1 VKTAVFPNIP
11 LTPQQQAVVAHNHGP
26 ALVFAVAG
34 AGKTTAM
41 VHRIERLV
49 RENIFPAQQILAT
62 SFGKKNELDLTA
74 ALAQW
79 PHCRAVPT
87 RTLHALGRSIL
98 VSAQKQGYW
107 PHLRLNHNDAQE
119 QTARRLLGKTLALA
133 WQQKVPYARELD
145 SLDRDD
151 FLTYVGFCK
160 GNLLFADLEDGDL
173 PPTIQA
179 KAQLAPAPDA
189 PLGWYREL
197 YRLYEQVRR
206 QDGIVTFDD
215 MLLSGWVALVTFPDV
230 LTAVQQQYQCVLV
243 DEFQDINLVQSEI
256 LDLLTQP
263 HRNYMAIGDD
273 DQTIYEWRSANP
285 RFILD
290 FAQRYVA
297 QTYHISDN
305 FRCPAAPL
313 VLANQVIRH
322 NQNRQPKQLRLTK
335 GFAGQTKVQ
344 INRDLAQMSE
354 QIVAA
359 IQAQHRA
366 GMPYGEMAVL
376 VRLNAQ
382 TPPIEQA
389 LITHKIPYVASQPF
403 YDRREIKTLIDYGRL
418 AWYEAHRQRD
428 NSPSERIRQSA
439 REAWEAVCNR
449 PKRYIPRDVREQI
462 SRAIIRQDKPIS
474 QLLQEASA
482 STTQEWLPDKLQT
495 LAKDIAWLAGS
506 LEQNAGSVLDQ
517 LEKRLGYCQFLHESS
532 GFPQT
537 GAGYAASVQA
547 FIQYAQ
553 DKGSLTTFLAHI
565 RSLSKSQIG
574 KSGNGQRDAVTLS
587 TIHQAKGLEWSL
599 VCVPQCNQGTLPFLA
614 DKVADNLEEERRLF
628 YVALTRAKQDL
639 HLYTLGNEPISQFL
653 AESNWRAAL
662 QRVQR
667 AHTLLAADPARWQAA
682 DARDLIMHVSD
693 LGLASYFTDW
703 WNAEPERKTA
713 VAHTLQQ
720 FFIAAE
726 TNRALHRL
734 GINPDQITPWQQIAP
749 LPPGIIS
756 DGFPGLKAL
765 LPPEKSR
772 PHPRDEAQ
780 ESRYPLRH
788 QAAHSGNPLL
798 TNTSADPHS
807 FANRLR
813 RVQELARQKDDA
825 AIPSL
830 ISALDD
836 SASSIRYLA
845 RSALANMGGTA
856 VDKALRA
863 YLSGNPKPEGAQE
876 AQQALDYL
884 SSPQG

>member
-1 VKTAVFPNIP
+1 MTPSLL

-41 VHRIERLV
+41 VQRIERLV

-74 ALAQW
+74 ALAPW

-98 VSAQKQGYW
+98 VTAQKQGYW
-107 PHLRLNHNDAQE
+107 PHLHLNHEDNQE
-119 QTARRLLGKTLALA
+119 QKARRLLGKTLALA

-160 GNLLFADLEDGDL
+160 GNLLFADLENADL

-179 KAQLAPAPDA
+179 KAHLAPAPDA
-189 PLGWYREL
+189 PLDWYREL

-206 QDGIVTFDD
+206 QEGIVTFDD
-215 MLLSGWVALVTFPDV
+215 MLLSGWVALVTFPEV

-290 FAQRYVA
+290 FAQRYQA

-322 NQNRQPKQLRLTK
+322 NHNRQPKQLRLTK
-335 GFAGQTKVQ
+335 GFAGQTTVQ
-344 INRDLAQMSE
+344 TNRDMAHMSG
-354 QIVAA
+354 QIVAT

-366 GMPYGEMAVL
+366 GMPYREMAVL

-418 AWYEAHRQRD
+418 AWYEAHRQQD
-428 NSPSERIRQSA
+428 NSTGERMRQSA

-462 SRAIIRQDKPIS
+462 SRAIIRQDMPIS

-482 STTQEWLPDKLQT
+482 ATTQEWLPDKLQT
-495 LAKDIAWLAGS
+495 LAADIVWLAGS
-506 LEQNAGSVLDQ
+506 LERNAGSVLTQ

-547 FIQYAQ
+547 FMHYAQ

-565 RSLSKSQIG
+565 RALSKSQIG
-574 KSGNGQRDAVTLS
+574 KSGNGQRDAVALS

-614 DKVADNLEEERRLF
+614 DKVEDNLEEERRLF
-628 YVALTRAKQDL
+628 YVALTRAKQNL
-639 HLYTLGNEPISQFL
+639 HLYTLESEPVSQFL
-653 AESNWRAAL
+653 NESHWRVAL
-662 QRVQR
+662 KRVQR
-667 AHTLLAADPARWQAA
+667 VRSLLAANPANWQAA
-682 DARDLIMHVSD
+682 DARDLIKNVSD

-703 WNAEPERKTA
+703 WDAEPERKTA

-720 FFIAAE
+720 LFMAAE
-726 TNRALHRL
+726 THRALNQL
-734 GINPDQITPWQQIAP
+734 GITPDQITPWQRIAP
-749 LPPGIIS
+749 LPPNTTG
-756 DGFPGLKAL
+756 DGFPGLDVL
-765 LPPEKSR
+765 LPPGKSR
-772 PHPRDEAQ
+772 PHQRDEAQ
-780 ESRYPLRH
+780 PSRYPLRR
-788 QAAHSGNPLL
+788 QAAASGNPLL
-798 TNTSADPHS
+798 TNRSTDPHS
-807 FANRLR
+807 LANRLR
-813 RVQELARQKDDA
+813 RVKELARQQDDA
-825 AIPSL
+825 AIPGL

-836 SASSIRYLA
+836 SAGGVRYLA
-845 RSALANMGGTA
+845 RSAMVNMAGAEVG
-856 VDKALRA
+856 KALRA
-863 YLSGNPKPEGAQE
+863 YLHGNPTPEGAQE

-884 SSPQG
+884 SSSQREVG

>member
-1 VKTAVFPNIP
+1 MTPSLL

-41 VHRIERLV
+41 VQRIERLV

-79 PHCRAVPT
+79 PHCQAVPT

-98 VSAQKQGYW
+98 VTAQKQGYW
-107 PHLRLNHNDAQE
+107 PHLRLNHEDNQE

-160 GNLLFADLEDGDL
+160 GNLLFADLENADL
-173 PPTIQA
+173 PPIIQA
-179 KAQLAPAPDA
+179 KVHLAPAPDA
-189 PLGWYREL
+189 PLDWYREL

-215 MLLSGWVALVTFPDV
+215 MLLSGWVALVTFPEV
-230 LTAVQQQYQCVLV
+230 LAAVQQQYQCVLV
-243 DEFQDINLVQSEI
+243 DEFQDINLVQSEV

-290 FAQRYVA
+290 FAQRYQA

-322 NQNRQPKQLRLTK
+322 NHHRQPKQLRLTK
-335 GFAGQTKVQ
+335 GFAGQTTVQ
-344 INRDLAQMSE
+344 TNRDMAHMSG
-354 QIVAA
+354 QVVAA

-366 GMPYGEMAVL
+366 GMPYREMAVL

-382 TPPIEQA
+382 TPPIEQE

-418 AWYEAHRQRD
+418 AWYEAHRQQE
-428 NSPSERIRQSA
+428 NATGERMRQSA
-439 REAWEAVCNR
+439 REAWEAICNR
-449 PKRYIPRDVREQI
+449 PKRYIPRDIREQI

-474 QLLQEASA
+474 QLLQETSV

-495 LAKDIAWLAGS
+495 LANDIIWLAGS
-506 LEQNAGSVLDQ
+506 LERNAGSVLTQ
-517 LEKRLGYCQFLHESS
+517 LEKRLSYCQFLHESS

-547 FIQYAQ
+547 FMHYAQ

-565 RSLSKSQIG
+565 RALSKSQTG
-574 KSGNGQRDAVTLS
+574 KSGNGQRDAVALT

-614 DKVADNLEEERRLF
+614 DKVEDNLEEERRLF
-628 YVALTRAKQDL
+628 YVALTRAKQNL
-639 HLYTLGNEPISQFL
+639 HLFTLESEPVSQFL
-653 AESNWRAAL
+653 NESHWRSAL
-662 QRVQR
+662 KRVQR
-667 AHTLLAADPARWQAA
+667 IRSLLAADSANWQAA
-682 DARDLIMHVSD
+682 DARDLIQDVSD

-703 WNAEPERKTA
+703 WDAEPERQTA

-720 FFIAAE
+720 LFMAAE
-726 TNRALHRL
+726 TNRALNQL
-734 GINPDQITPWQQIAP
+734 GIKPDQIIPWQRIAP
-749 LPPGIIS
+749 LPPDTTG
-756 DGFPGLKAL
+756 DGFPGLEAL
-765 LPPEKSR
+765 LPPGKSR
-772 PHPRDEAQ
+772 PRLRDKAQ
-780 ESRYPLRH
+780 SSHYPLRR
-788 QAAHSGNPLL
+788 QAAASGNRLL
-798 TNTSADPHS
+798 PNRSADPHS
-807 FANRLR
+807 FTNRLR
-813 RVQELARQKDDA
+813 RVQELARQKNDA
-825 AIPSL
+825 AIPDL

-836 SASSIRYLA
+836 SAGSIRYLA
-845 RSALANMGGTA
+845 RSALVNMAGAA

-863 YLSGNPKPEGAQE
+863 YLDGRPTPEGAQE

-884 SSPQG
+884 SSSQREVG

>member
-1 VKTAVFPNIP
+1 MTPSLP
-11 LTPQQQAVVAHNHGP
+11 LTPQQQAVVAHNRGP

-79 PHCRAVPT
+79 PHCQAVPT

-98 VSAQKQGYW
+98 VTAQKQGYW
-107 PHLRLNHNDAQE
+107 PHLRLNPDDAQE

-160 GNLLFADLEDGDL
+160 GNLLFADLENADL

-179 KAQLAPAPDA
+179 KAHLAPAPDA
-189 PLGWYREL
+189 PLDWYREL
-197 YRLYEQVRR
+197 YRLYEQIRR

-215 MLLSGWVALVTFPDV
+215 MLLSGWVALVTFPEV

-290 FAQRYVA
+290 FAQRYQA

-322 NQNRQPKQLRLTK
+322 NHHRQPKQLRLTK
-335 GFAGQTKVQ
+335 GFAGQTTVQ
-344 INRDLAQMSE
+344 TNRDLAHMSG

-366 GMPYGEMAVL
+366 GMPYREMAVL

-389 LITHKIPYVASQPF
+389 LITHKIPYIASQPF
-403 YDRREIKTLIDYGRL
+403 YDRREIKTLVDYGRL
-418 AWYEAHRQRD
+418 AWYEAHHQQD
-428 NSPSERIRQSA
+428 HSANERMRQSA
-439 REAWEAVCNR
+439 RDAWEAICNR
-449 PKRYIPRDVREQI
+449 PKRYIPRDIREQI
-462 SRAIIRQDKPIS
+462 SRAIIRQDTPIS
-474 QLLQEASA
+474 QLLQETSVA
-482 STTQEWLPDKLQT
+482 TTQEWLPEKLQT
-495 LAKDIAWLAGS
+495 LAADIVWLAGS
-506 LEQNAGSVLDQ
+506 LERNAGSVLTQ

-537 GAGYAASVQA
+537 GADYAASVQA

-553 DKGSLTTFLAHI
+553 DKGSLTTFLGHI
-565 RSLSKSQIG
+565 HSLSKSQIG
-574 KSGNGQRDAVTLS
+574 KSGNGQQDAVALT

-614 DKVADNLEEERRLF
+614 DKVEDNLEEERRLF

-639 HLYTLGNEPISQFL
+639 HLYTLRNEPVSQFL
-653 AESNWRAAL
+653 SESHWQIAL
-662 QRVQR
+662 KRVQR
-667 AHTLLAADPARWQAA
+667 VHTLLADDPGKWQAA
-682 DARDLIMHVSD
+682 DARDLIQDVSD
-693 LGLASYFTDW
+693 LGLVSYFTDW
-703 WNAEPERKTA
+703 WEAELERKTA

-720 FFIAAE
+720 LFIAAKS
-726 TNRALHRL
+726 NHALNRL
-734 GINPDQITPWQQIAP
+734 GIKPDHITPWQHIAP
-749 LPPGIIS
+749 LPPGTVS
-756 DGFPGLKAL
+756 DGFPGLDAF
-765 LPPEKSR
+765 LPPGKSR
-772 PHPRDEAQ
+772 PRLPDDAQ
-780 ESRYPLRH
+780 PSRYPFRR
-788 QAAHSGNPLL
+788 QAAANGNPLL
-798 TNTSADPHS
+798 TNTSTDPHS
-807 FANRLR
+807 LANRMR
-813 RVQELARQKDDA
+813 RVKEWAQQGDDA
-825 AIPSL
+825 AISGL

-836 SASSIRYLA
+836 SVSSIRYLA
-845 RSALANMGGTA
+845 RSALVNRGGA
-856 VDKALRA
+856 EVGKALRA
-863 YLSGNPKPEGAQE
+863 YLDGNPTPEGAQE

-884 SSPQG
+884 SSQREVG